1 MRLGQDL
8 KTVTDAKNRTSVLR
22 ELLQRSHDVSEA
34 GDGAGSQIVTV
45 GEAAGNDHRVDTL
58 EVSISVPQLDRLGTH
73 PLHTIQGVPVAVGSR
88 KDRNSDSHSAL
99 PAHRFAPPH
108 SLITRPPT
116 RTLLSSGWRGACGTS
131 HRPRPRSRP
140 PSPRASRRGRSERP
154 GSLEQEAR
162 SSPPR
167 PADRG
172 CRPSGGRGPGS
183 SIYRASLGDLRD
195 PAEHLGVGLLDAS
208 QIVPETVLV

>member
-34 GDGAGSQIVTV
+34 RDGAGSQIVTV

-58 EVSISVPQLDRLGTH
+58 EVGISVPQLDRLSTH
-73 PLHTIQGVPVAVGSR
+73 PLHTIQGVPVAVGPR
-88 KDRNSDSHSAL
+88 KNSNSNPHVAAL
-99 PAHRFAPPH
+99 RF
-108 SLITRPPT
+108 LIKRPPT

-131 HRPRPRSRP
+131 HRPPRRSRP
-140 PSPRASRRGRSERP
+140 PSPRASQRGRSERP

-183 SIYRASLGDLRD
+183 SIYGASLGDLRD
-195 PAEHLGVGLLDAS
+195 PAEHLGIGLFDAS